1 MSDLFNILRVCDEAN
16 ATEPLTTSEVLTAL
30 RIAIAAGMG
39 EYATQLLATFVEME
53 GADAELRESTA
64 ALIFN
69 QATANPGIHKTH

>member
-16 ATEPLTTSEVLTAL
+16 STEPLTTSEVLTAL

-53 GADAELRESTA
+53 GADAEIREGAA
-64 ALIFN
+64 ALILS